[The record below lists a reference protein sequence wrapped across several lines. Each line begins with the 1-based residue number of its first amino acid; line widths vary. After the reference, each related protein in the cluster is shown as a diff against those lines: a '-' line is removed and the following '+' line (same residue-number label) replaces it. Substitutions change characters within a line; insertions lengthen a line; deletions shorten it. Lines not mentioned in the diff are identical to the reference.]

1 MRSDKFTNSY
11 CNNERVNVRLWCTF
25 LIESNNES
33 KRAAVWQIIVSKD
46 NLMRS
51 ERVNLK
57 PTQILLSKL
66 ILSTDTVNLP
76 QLKTNLDHQEAAR
89 DTSRLITRSYWSF

>member
-1 MRSDKFTNSY
+1 
-11 CNNERVNVRLWCTF
+11 
-25 LIESNNES
+25 
-33 KRAAVWQIIVSKD
+33 
-46 NLMRS
+46 MRS

-57 PTQILLSKL
+57 PTQILLTKF

-89 DTSRLITRSYWSF
+89 DTLRLITRSYWSS